1 MAKDKI
7 FFKGATLEGEFLKPN
22 YLKGA
27 HSIIKVLSYPYLK
40 YVEGIKSIELKNID
54 TLIDSYKDF
63 YDDKVGLVLAF
74 RHSAKEDAPLL
85 VHALNHHLD
94 KKLKKIKKSYSGHAH
109 FIYGSDVL
117 NWATKLSK
125 IVFPALGAIPV
136 QNRSLNKEG
145 LTILKNIIKKGE
157 FPVALA
163 PESQVTY
170 HMYKCDE
177 ISNGISTFAL
187 WSLERFE
194 SVKIVPISIGYH
206 HHKDH
211 TVFVNELLDKWE
223 RQTNI
228 NLTKENLVE
237 RLIEATDHTLT
248 LLETFY
254 NVESVGENRVENL
267 CEKIM
272 EQQEYLANLTA
283 NGSLLDRLFNLRY
296 SSLKRLYLKD
306 DVLKNSSEFKRSNH
320 KWEAVKGHLLLR
332 NSQVID
338 ILKYVDPT
346 YIEQKVNSGRLNEY
360 ALNLLDILNRFGG
373 GNIDT
378 RYSPKNKEALVF
390 IGEPIEV
397 KRADIVKRK
406 ESAKKIESEVLSS
419 LNETSLSMETYWETP
434 LNT

>member
-1 MAKDKI
+1 VAKDKI

-22 YLKGA
+22 YSKGA
-27 HSIIKVLSYPYLK
+27 HSVIKVLSYPYLK
-40 YVEGIKSIELKNID
+40 YVEGIKSIEIKNID
-54 TLIDSYKDF
+54 TLIENYTDF

-74 RHSAKEDAPLL
+74 RHTAKEDAPLL
-85 VHALNHHLD
+85 VHALNHQID

-145 LTILKNIIKKGE
+145 LTILKDIIKKGE

-177 ISNGISTFAL
+177 ISNGVSTFAL

-211 TVFVNELLDKWE
+211 TVFVNELLKNWE
-223 RQTNI
+223 KQTNI
-228 NLTKENLVE
+228 QLTKENLVE

-254 NVESVGENRVENL
+254 NVQSYSENRVENL
-267 CEKIM
+267 CENIM
-272 EQQEYLANLTA
+272 AQQEYLADIIA
-283 NGSLLDRLFNLRY
+283 NGSMLDRLFNLRY

-306 DVLKNSSEFKRSNH
+306 DILKNSSDFKKSNL

-338 ILKYVDPT
+338 ILKYIDPT
-346 YIEQKVNSGRLNEY
+346 YIEGEVSGGRLNEY
-360 ALNLLDILNRFGG
+360 ALNLLDILNRFKG
-373 GNIDT
+373 GNIDS
-378 RYSPKNKEALVF
+378 RYSPKQKEALIF
-390 IGEPIEV
+390 IGEPIEI
-397 KRADIVKRK
+397 KKTDIVKRK
-406 ESAKKIESEVLSS
+406 ESAKRLESDILTS
-419 LNETSLSMETYWETP
+419 LNETSLLMESYWEKP